1 MAEPLK
7 NEYSPD
13 FVRRLAKL
21 AADAEPAFDAAGFER
36 AVLDEAWGTME
47 LKARTRRV
55 SSLLGQYL
63 PADYDRAL
71 DILYKIEG
79 GFRGLTHLI
88 FPDFV
93 EQYGLA
99 SEHWERSMEALQRF
113 TKGSTAEFAVRPFL
127 IREPERMLRQMAVWA
142 ENESEH
148 VRRLASEG
156 CRPRL
161 PWAQALPA
169 FKKDPAPLLPI
180 LEKLRQDESLYVRKS
195 VANNLNDIAKDHP
208 GVVIETARRWQGI
221 HPHTDWIIR
230 HGCRTLIRAADPDI
244 MSLFG
249 YADSEEGGPL
259 ADVLAWQVTPERIA
273 IGGQTGLSYRLRVR
287 EGESVR
293 LRIEYGIYFVKASGK
308 TSRKLFLLTD
318 KTSPGGSMIEGARTH
333 RWADLS
339 TRKHYPGEHRVV
351 LVINGR
357 ETASALL
364 QLGTG
369 EDLLHNQ

>member
-13 FVRRLAKL
+13 FIRRLAEL
-21 AADAEPAFDAAGFER
+21 ASRAEPAFDAAGFEH
-36 AVLDEAWGTME
+36 AVLDEAWELME

-55 SSLLGQYL
+55 SQLLGQYL
-63 PADYDRAL
+63 PADYGRAL
-71 DILYKIEG
+71 DILYTIEG
-79 GFRGLTHLI
+79 EFRGLPHLV

-93 EQYGLA
+93 EQHGVA
-99 SEHWERSMEALQRF
+99 PEHWERSIEALQRF
-113 TKGSTAEFAVRPFL
+113 TRNSTAEFAVRPFL
-127 IREPERMLRQMAVWA
+127 IREPERMLRQMAIWA
-142 ENESEH
+142 EDESEH

-161 PWAQALPA
+161 PWAQALPV

-208 GVVIETARRWQGI
+208 GLVIETARRWQGT

-230 HGCRTLIRAADPDI
+230 HGCRTLIRAAHPDV

-249 YADSEEGGPL
+249 YADSVEGELL
-259 ADVLAWQVTPERIA
+259 ADVLAWEVSPDRIA
-273 IGGQTGLSYRLRVR
+273 VGGQTELSYRLRVR
-287 EGESVR
+287 GGEPMR
-293 LRIEYGIYFVKASGK
+293 LRIEYGIDFVKASGK
-308 TSRKLFLLTD
+308 VSRKLFLLTD
-318 KTSPGGSMIEGARTH
+318 KTSAGGSLVEGTRTH

-339 TRKHYPGEHRVV
+339 TRKHYPGTHRVV

-364 QLGTG
+364 QL
-369 EDLLHNQ
+369 EPAADSLHS